1 MKLFSSVG
9 EYFALDIGTT
19 GVRAIQLTGSDGN
32 WSLARYGFAP
42 VDIKIA
48 TSDAPAD
55 QQKLGEIIMTVVG
68 QSGIKARN
76 VVVGIPSDKMF
87 ATVID
92 LPDMPAN
99 ELAATVKYQAE
110 QYIPMSLDEAKID
123 WAVLGKSV
131 NDATKREVLL
141 ASVANSF
148 SESRLDLIEG
158 LGFNTVAIEPDSI
171 ALTRAL
177 LPSGVTDARII
188 VEIGDFNTDIVVAY
202 DDAPRLIRSLPTGMQ
217 SLVKTVAQN
226 LNIQSAQASQFILKF
241 GLQQDKLEGQ
251 VYRAMQA
258 AVDQFSAEID
268 KSVKFFQTRYPS
280 VKIGG
285 MICSNYGATIPAL
298 SEYLSKQAAIP
309 VTLGNPWQRVRVSS
323 GDQTTLQPMSA
334 QLAVAVGL
342 AQRGVDS

>member
-19 GVRAIQLTGSDGN
+19 GVRAIQLSGGDGN

-48 TSDAPAD
+48 SSDAPAD

-177 LPSGVTDARII
+177 LPGGLQDARII

-217 SLVKTVAQN
+217 SLVKTVSQN

-241 GLQQDKLEGQ
+241 GLQPDKLEGQ
-251 VYRAMQA
+251 VFRALQA
-258 AVDQFSAEID
+258 AVDQFSGEID
-268 KSVKFFQTRYPS
+268 KSLKFFQTRYPS
-280 VKIGG
+280 VKVGG

-298 SEYLSKQAAIP
+298 SDYLSKQAGIP

-323 GDQTTLQPMSA
+323 SDQTTLQPMSA

-342 AQRGVDS
+342 AQRGVE